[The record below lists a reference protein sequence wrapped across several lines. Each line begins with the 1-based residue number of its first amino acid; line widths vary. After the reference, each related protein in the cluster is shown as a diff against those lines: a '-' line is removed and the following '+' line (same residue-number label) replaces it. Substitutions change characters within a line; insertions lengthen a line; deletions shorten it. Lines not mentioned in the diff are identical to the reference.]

1 MDIYSILT
9 LLGGFAFFM
18 FGMNLM
24 SGSLEKMWGG
34 KLESLLKKT
43 RSNKLRGLLL
53 GGAITMALQSSSAVT
68 VMLVGLVNSGV
79 MNLGQSSTIV
89 MGSNIGTTVT
99 AWILALSGTQS
110 DLPFLHILRPELFYA
125 MPAVLGMLIVTLTKS
140 DRRKTIGST
149 LIGFS
154 IIMTGMNMMTGS
166 IEPLSH
172 STLFL
177 KVLGILNNPFIAVLI
192 GTAVTALVRSSVAS
206 VAGLQCL
213 AANGM
218 ISFAMAIPTIMGQ
231 NIGTCIRA
239 VILSR
244 DANKN
249 AKRVS
254 LIHLLFN
261 LIGTIVFLTVY
272 CLSNHFMTSSF
283 ENMPI
288 TLFEIAL
295 AHTIFNV
302 ATTII
307 LFPFSKQLENLA
319 GLIVKDKSNNKEIE
333 ESYSFIDLRLLS
345 TPSVAIRE
353 CNSKCKQMAK
363 LTKEMIFASFSLI
376 TKYEEPTAKEL
387 AKNEDILDMYED
399 KLGSFLFKL
408 ATKEISETDSQSV
421 SRQLHTIVDLER
433 IGDHA
438 MNILGLAQELHSK
451 KIRFSETAKDET
463 DILISALTEI
473 INTTVEAYVSNNIA
487 LAKHIEPLEE
497 AIDQLINDIK
507 TQHIERLKSGE
518 CSIELGF
525 ILSDLLTN
533 CERVSD
539 HCSNIAIAIIET
551 PQLSFDAHEYI
562 NDIKNGPNSD
572 FQSEYDMFK
581 AKYSISE

>member
-1 MDIYSILT
+1 
-9 LLGGFAFFM
+9 
-18 FGMNLM
+18 
-24 SGSLEKMWGG
+24 
-34 KLESLLKKT
+34 
-43 RSNKLRGLLL
+43 
-53 GGAITMALQSSSAVT
+53 
-68 VMLVGLVNSGV
+68 
-79 MNLGQSSTIV
+79 
-89 MGSNIGTTVT
+89 
-99 AWILALSGTQS
+99 
-110 DLPFLHILRPELFYA
+110 
-125 MPAVLGMLIVTLTKS
+125 
-140 DRRKTIGST
+140 
-149 LIGFS
+149 
-154 IIMTGMNMMTGS
+154 
-166 IEPLSH
+166 
-172 STLFL
+172 
-177 KVLGILNNPFIAVLI
+177 
-192 GTAVTALVRSSVAS
+192 
-206 VAGLQCL
+206 
-213 AANGM
+213 
-218 ISFAMAIPTIMGQ
+218 
-231 NIGTCIRA
+231 
-239 VILSR
+239 
-244 DANKN
+244 
-249 AKRVS
+249 
-254 LIHLLFN
+254 
-261 LIGTIVFLTVY
+261 
-272 CLSNHFMTSSF
+272 
-283 ENMPI
+283 
-288 TLFEIAL
+288 
-295 AHTIFNV
+295 
-302 ATTII
+302 
-307 LFPFSKQLENLA
+307 
-319 GLIVKDKSNNKEIE
+319 
-333 ESYSFIDLRLLS
+333 
-345 TPSVAIRE
+345 
-353 CNSKCKQMAK
+353 MAK

>member
-9 LLGGFAFFM
+9 LLGGFAFFL

-43 RSNKLRGLLL
+43 RSNKTRGLLL

-79 MNLGQSSTIV
+79 MNIGQSSTIV

-110 DLPFLHILRPELFYA
+110 DLPFLRIFHPELFYA
-125 MPAVLGMLIVTLTKS
+125 LPAVFGMIITMITKS
-140 DRRKTIGST
+140 DRKKTVGSA

-154 IIMTGMNMMTGS
+154 IIMTGMNMMTVS
-166 IEPLSH
+166 LNPLSQ
-172 STLFL
+172 SAAFL
-177 KVLGILNNPFIAVLI
+177 KILGLLKNPFIAVLI
-192 GTAVTALVRSSVAS
+192 GTIVTAIARSSAAS
-206 VAGLQCL
+206 IAGLQCL
-213 AANGM
+213 AANGV

-239 VILSR
+239 LISSR

-249 AKRVS
+249 AKQVS
-254 LIHLLFN
+254 LIHLIFN

-272 CLSNHFMTSSF
+272 CLTSHFMTLSF

-302 ATTII
+302 ATAII
-307 LFPFSKQLENLA
+307 LFPFSKQLEKLS
-319 GLIVKDKSNNKEIE
+319 GLILKERTDGKEHENN
-333 ESYSFIDLRLLS
+333 YSFIDLRLLS

-353 CNSKCKQMAK
+353 SNSKCKQMANI
-363 LTKEMIFASFSLI
+363 TREMILASFGLI
-376 TKYEEPTAKEL
+376 TKYEESTAKEI
-387 AKNEDILDMYED
+387 AKSEDLLDMYED
-399 KLGSFLFKL
+399 KLGSFLVKL
-408 ATKEISETDSQSV
+408 ATKEVSEADSQSV
-421 SRQLHTIVDLER
+421 SRQLHSIVDFER

-438 MNILGLAQELHSK
+438 MNILGLAQELHTK
-451 KIRFSETAKDET
+451 KMQFSDIAKEETNV
-463 DILISALTEI
+463 LISALTEI
-473 INTTVEAYVSNNIA
+473 INSTIEAYVSNNVA

-497 AIDQLINDIK
+497 AIDRLINDIK
-507 TQHIERLKSGE
+507 EQHIARLKSGE
-518 CSIELGF
+518 CQIEPGF
-525 ILSDLLTN
+525 IMSDLLTN

-562 NDIKNGPNSD
+562 IELKKNSNSD
-572 FQSEYDMFK
+572 FQHDFEMFK

>member
-43 RSNKLRGLLL
+43 RSNKTRGILL
-53 GGAITMALQSSSAVT
+53 GGALTVALQSSSAVT

-79 MNLGQSSTIV
+79 MNIGQSSTIV

-110 DLPFLHILRPELFYA
+110 DLPFLRIFRPELFYA
-125 MPAVLGMLIVTLTKS
+125 LPSIVGMIITMITKS
-140 DRRKTIGST
+140 DRKKTVGSA

-154 IIMTGMNMMTGS
+154 IIMTGMNMMTVS
-166 IEPLSH
+166 LNPLSQ
-172 STLFL
+172 SQTFL
-177 KVLGILNNPFIAVLI
+177 KIIGILNNPFIAVLA
-192 GTAVTALVRSSVAS
+192 GTLVTALVRSSAAS
-206 VAGLQCL
+206 FAGLQCL

-218 ISFAMAIPTIMGQ
+218 ISFGMAIPTIMGQ

-239 VILSR
+239 LISSR

-261 LIGTIVFLTVY
+261 MIGTAVFLTVY
-272 CLSNHFMTSSF
+272 CAANHFMTSSF

-288 TLFEIAL
+288 TLFQIAL

-302 ATTII
+302 LTAII
-307 LFPFSKQLENLA
+307 LFPFSKQLERLS
-319 GLIVKDKSNNKEIE
+319 GIILKDKTDEKEDENK
-333 ESYSFIDLRLLS
+333 YSFIDIRLLS

-353 CNSKCKQMAK
+353 SNSKCKQMAK
-363 LTKEMIFASFSLI
+363 ITRDMIFSSFELI
-376 TKYEEPTAKEL
+376 SKYDESTAKEI
-387 AKNEDILDMYED
+387 AKTEDIIDMYED
-399 KLGSFLFKL
+399 KLGSFLVKL
-408 ATKEISETDSQSV
+408 ATKEVSEADSQSV
-421 SRQLHTIVDLER
+421 SRQLHSIVDLER

-438 MNILGLAQELHSK
+438 MNILGLAQELHTK
-451 KIRFSETAKDET
+451 KLHFSNSAQEETNV
-463 DILISALTEI
+463 LFSALTEI
-473 INTTVEAYVSNNIA
+473 INSTVDAYVSNNVA

-497 AIDQLINDIK
+497 AIDRLINDIK
-507 TQHIERLKSGE
+507 EQHMARLKSGE
-518 CSIELGF
+518 CQIEPGF
-525 ILSDLLTN
+525 IMSDLLTN

-551 PQLSFDAHEYI
+551 PQLSLDAHEYI
-562 NDIKNGPNSD
+562 IELKKNSNSD
-572 FQSEYDMFK
+572 FRQDFEMFK
-581 AKYSISE
+581 KKYSISE